1 MGAPMAK
8 IERALLMVVVG
19 LCAPVFGHA
28 EKTVVDTAKSER
40 QAAPPKP
47 TRAGPQAT
55 PPHAPRAGPQATP
68 PRAPQ
73 AGPQATAA
81 LPSDKGAPRSTDRVD
96 ARRPES
102 GTTSRSPRI
111 GANPSRAA
119 ATTGITPSVTAVAGS
134 SASTAAA
141 PTQNGPAVARGH
153 FIPNVPKTANVSDA
167 PGTIGGRRA
176 ADRAVIGGAA
186 KYDAKHGAVIGGT
199 VTGRKR

>member
-1 MGAPMAK
+1 MSAPMAK

-19 LCAPVFGHA
+19 MCAPVFGHA

-47 TRAGPQAT
+47 TRARPQT
-55 PPHAPRAGPQATP
+55 TP
-68 PRAPQ
+68 PRAPRT
-73 AGPQATAA
+73 GPQAAA
-81 LPSDKGAPRSTDRVD
+81 APPSDKGAPRSTDRVD
-96 ARRPES
+96 ARWPES
-102 GTTSRSPRI
+102 GTTSRSPSI
-111 GANPSRAA
+111 GASPSRAA

-134 SASTAAA
+134 SASTAVA

-167 PGTIGGRRA
+167 PATIGGRRA